1 MSTKNLPIAVER
13 VSADVVVV
21 GGGGAAS
28 RAALSARQAGAN
40 VRLLTKAP
48 LQTGGS
54 TVHGASEIMS
64 MGAAGFGDRAD
75 SPEIHFQDTMRAG
88 RGFIDA
94 SLVRVLAEDAPGRI
108 RDLVGL
114 GVNLDRA
121 PGGDLKLIKSDFGS
135 YARALGVG
143 GKTGKAFVQA
153 ISDAII
159 ASGVKIDAPVMLVDL
174 IRDANGSVAGVLGY
188 DPSRKVLIH
197 YEAPSVI
204 MGTGG
209 IHGVYQQQVSTPEMT
224 GDGQAICFRHGAE
237 MVNLEFHQ
245 VGPALVHPYV
255 QLFSGSCFALHP
267 RMLNNKGEEFLASYL
282 PAGISLDEVFTKK
295 AFPFTTTN
303 VSRYIDIAMAREV
316 AEGRGT
322 DRGAILLSLADVPEA
337 RIAEIMP
344 NTARW
349 MKDRGI
355 DWKTDSLEVGVAFQ
369 CMNGGVRMTGADA
382 QSSIPGLYVIGE
394 LAGGIRGP
402 DRPGGNSLAEGQV
415 FGHRAGVAAAKRSA
429 GTAVSVAATLDD
441 TFGLLARAFAPRNHT
456 LDLEAVANEIRTTMQ
471 RDCLVEKSGEG
482 LERAIDVMSGISQE
496 MESDLHVT
504 PETLLQGLS
513 VRNMA
518 VTSELVLRACLNRD
532 ETRSAHYRLDYP
544 QSGGAAYEHSFVMQL
559 KNNKLDI
566 EPYFYE
572 KPAQRAI

>member
-1 MSTKNLPIAVER
+1 MSVGALPVAVEK
-13 VSADVVVV
+13 VNADVLVV

-28 RAALSARQAGAN
+28 RAALSARQAGAK

-48 LQTGGS
+48 LQSGGS

-64 MGAAGFGDRAD
+64 MGAAGFGDTQD

-94 SLVRVLAEDAPGRI
+94 ALVRVLAEDAPKRI
-108 RDLVGL
+108 RDLVDL
-114 GVNLDRA
+114 GVPLDRA
-121 PGGDLKLIKSDFGS
+121 PDGDLKLIKSDFGS
-135 YARALGVG
+135 YARALGVS
-143 GKTGKAFVQA
+143 GKTGKAFVEA
-153 ISDAII
+153 ISEALT
-159 ASGVKIDAPVMLVDL
+159 ATGVEVDAPMMLVDL
-174 IRDANGSVAGVLGY
+174 IRDSNGAVAGVLGY
-188 DPSRKVLIH
+188 DPDRKVLVH

-255 QLFSGSCFALHP
+255 QLFSGSCFVLHP
-267 RMLNNKGEEFLASYL
+267 KMLNNQGKEFLASYL
-282 PAGISLDEVFTKK
+282 PAGVAMDDVFDKK

-322 DRGAILLSLADVPEA
+322 ERGAIFLSLEDIPEA
-337 RIAEIMP
+337 RIAEVMP

-349 MKDRGI
+349 MRDRGI
-355 DWKTDSLEVGVAFQ
+355 DWKTDKLEVGVAFQ
-369 CMNGGVRMTGADA
+369 CMNGGVRMMGADA
-382 QSSIPGLYVIGE
+382 QSSVPGLYVIGE

-415 FGHRAGVAAAKRSA
+415 FGHRAGVAAAERSRDVRA
-429 GTAVSVAATLDD
+429 AVPATLEE
-441 TFGLLARAFAPRNHT
+441 TFDVLARAFAPRNHT
-456 LDLEAVANEIRTTMQ
+456 LDLPEVAATIRETMQ
-471 RDCLVEKSGEG
+471 HDCLVEKSGEG
-482 LERAIDVMSGISQE
+482 LNRAIGVMSGLRANL
-496 MESDLHVT
+496 ESDLHVT

-518 VTSELVLRACLNRD
+518 LTSELVLRACLNRD
-532 ETRSAHYRLDYP
+532 ETRSSHYRLDYP
-544 QSGGAAYEHSFVMQL
+544 NGGGKAYQHSFVMQR
-559 KNNKLDI
+559 KGNEAAIK
-566 EPYFYE
+566 PYFYE
-572 KPAQRAI
+572 QPAEEAI